1 MDLIKFFTS
10 FEKLMKER
18 LVVAFY
24 WLALIVVVMTFIS
37 VAFDTIKLGPLAF
50 LIEILRYP
58 VLLLLAIVSLRLIC
72 EAAIALFRIN
82 DNLSPDGGK
91 SETADIDPIE
101 EARKAA
107 EEAAK
112 RAREATSNVVNRTR
126 AAAETTGDALTDA
139 ADSVEDVAED
149 AVEAVKETTKKATAK
164 AKSTAR
170 KASTTAKKTASSVR
184 LKKDG
189 TPAKKP
195 GPKPKS

>member
-24 WLALIVVVMTFIS
+24 WLALIVVFMSFF
-37 VAFDTIKLGPLAF
+37 AEALATIKLGLLADF
-50 LIEILRYP
+50 IEFFKFF
-58 VLLLLAIVSLRLIC
+58 VSLLLAIVSLRLIC

-82 DNLSPDGGK
+82 DNLSPDGGR
-91 SETADIDPIE
+91 SETADIDPLE

-112 RAREATSNVVNRTR
+112 RAREATSNVVSRTR
-126 AAAETTGDALTDA
+126 AAAETTGDAMSDA
-139 ADSVEDVAED
+139 VED
-149 AVEAVKETTKKATAK
+149 AVEKTAETVKKTTRKTTSKK
-164 AKSTAR
+164 S
-170 KASTTAKKTASSVR
+170 STTAKKTSSGTR

-195 GPKPKS
+195 GPKPKPKT

>member
-24 WLALIVVVMTFIS
+24 WLALIVTLMTFVS

-50 LIEILRYP
+50 LIDLLRYP
-58 VLLLLAIVSLRLIC
+58 VLFILSVVTLRLIC

-91 SETADIDPIE
+91 GETADIDPLE

-112 RAREATSNVVNRTR
+112 RAREATSNVVSRTR
-126 AAAETTGDALTDA
+126 AAAETTGDAASDL

-149 AVEAVKETTKKATAK
+149 EVETVKKTARKTASTAKKATSK
-164 AKSTAR
+164 
-170 KASTTAKKTASSVR
+170 AKKTASNVR

>member
-24 WLALIVVVMTFIS
+24 WLALIVVLMTFF
-37 VAFDTIKLGPLAF
+37 AEALATIKLGPLASVIDF
-50 LIEILRYP
+50 FKFF
-58 VLLLLAIVSLRLIC
+58 VSLLLAVVSLRLIC

-91 SETADIDPIE
+91 GETADIDPLE

-112 RAREATSNVVNRTR
+112 RAREATSNVVSRTR
-126 AAAETTGDALTDA
+126 AAAETTGDAASDL

-149 AVEAVKETTKKATAK
+149 AVETVKKTAKKATTK
-164 AKSTAR
+164 
-170 KASTTAKKTASSVR
+170 AKKTASNVR

>member
-24 WLALIVVVMTFIS
+24 WLALIVTLMTFVS

-50 LIEILRYP
+50 LIDLLRYP
-58 VLLLLAIVSLRLIC
+58 VLFILSVVTLRLIC

-91 SETADIDPIE
+91 GETADIDPLE

-112 RAREATSNVVNRTR
+112 RAREATSNVVSRTR
-126 AAAETTGDALTDA
+126 AAAETTGDAASDL

-149 AVEAVKETTKKATAK
+149 AVETVKKTAKKATTK
-164 AKSTAR
+164 
-170 KASTTAKKTASSVR
+170 AKKTASNVR